1 VLHSLSGEVI
11 VAADRLTAD
20 VTHER
25 AAVAARYL
33 VAPVLHDW
41 NKIVIE
47 TLNQTGFLTFFCF
60 VFNCNLIVSSFCK
73 TVFRHVLKSDIKEY
87 LAQLFLQI

>member
-1 VLHSLSGEVI
+1 VLHSLPGKVI
-11 VAADRLTAD
+11 VAADRLAAD
-20 VTHER
+20 VTHQR

-41 NKIVIE
+41 NNIVIE
-47 TLNQTGFLTFFCF
+47 MLNQTVFFCF